1 MSNIHFKRTHPLT
14 LAQAKK
20 VVQKTA
26 DDLADEY
33 GLQSDWNG
41 STLGFNRSGVN
52 GTIKVTESTIEL
64 EVKLGFLFKP
74 FQAKF
79 EKQIAHRLDELLLA
93 AAPDGVAAKPAVKS
107 SAKKKAADKKLS

>member
-1 MSNIHFKRTHPLT
+1 MSDIHFKRTHPLT
-14 LAQAKK
+14 LAQAKR

-33 GLQSDWNG
+33 GLQSEWNG
-41 STLGFNRSGVN
+41 GTLGFNRAGVN
-52 GTIKVTESTIEL
+52 GTIQVTESTIEL
-64 EVKLGFLFKP
+64 QVKLGLLFKP

-93 AAPDGVAAKPAVKS
+93 AAPDGRALKTA
-107 SAKKKAADKKLS
+107 AKKKAAGKNLA